1 MKVLRIEL
9 LSLAGLC
16 VMLAGTMASA
26 KQKTIQREALDG
38 YLARVQQ
45 QVPQASSGS
54 LGSLWADDG
63 RLAFLTGDYK
73 ASRVGD
79 LITIVVVQD
88 VAATNAK
95 SVATNRAFSATS
107 GISALA
113 GPLSTQTMQNM
124 QNIFSPNST
133 ASLAGKSQAA
143 TTSSLQTTLA
153 GRVVA
158 VLPSGTLV
166 VEAERELTMNN
177 EKQTIVLR
185 GLVRPGDISP
195 ANSVLSNAIGDLELE
210 LRGKGVLSDGTRPPN
225 VVLRTLL
232 KLINF

>member
-1 MKVLRIEL
+1 MRLRRIVGLFIL
-9 LSLAGLC
+9 LA
-16 VMLAGTMASA
+16 ATAASA
-26 KQKTIQREALDG
+26 KQKTLQGETLEA

-45 QVPQASSGS
+45 QVPQAPSGTV
-54 LGSLWADDG
+54 GSLWADNG
-63 RLAFLTGDYK
+63 RLAFLTGDFK

-88 VAATNAK
+88 VAATNAN
-95 SVATNRAFSATS
+95 SVATNRAFSSTT
-107 GISALA
+107 GINGLA
-113 GPLSTQTMQNM
+113 GRVNTKGVQT
-124 QNIFSPNST
+124 IFSPTST
-133 ASLAGKSQAA
+133 ASLAGKSQAS

-158 VLPSGTLV
+158 LLPSGSLV
-166 VEAERELTMNN
+166 VEAERELMMNN

-185 GLVRPGDISP
+185 GLVRPADIDP
-195 ANSVLSNAIGDLELE
+195 NNQVLSNAIGDLELE

-232 KLINF
+232 RLINF